1 MCCAGIIHWK
11 VFETYIGTEM
21 KKRKSDVFA
30 FIGFSFE
37 QKNFFLRK
45 QRFFVGKSIFFRFMK
60 PLKNAVV
67 IDKSVGYQYHR
78 NR

>member
-21 KKRKSDVFA
+21 KKRKYDAFA

-37 QKNFFLRK
+37 QKNFFGENNGFLLEN
-45 QRFFVGKSIFFRFMK
+45 QYFFV
-60 PLKNAVV
+60 L
-67 IDKSVGYQYHR
+67 
-78 NR
+78 

>member
-37 QKNFFLRK
+37 QKIFLGENNGFLLEN
-45 QRFFVGKSIFFRFMK
+45 QYFFV
-60 PLKNAVV
+60 L
-67 IDKSVGYQYHR
+67 
-78 NR
+78 